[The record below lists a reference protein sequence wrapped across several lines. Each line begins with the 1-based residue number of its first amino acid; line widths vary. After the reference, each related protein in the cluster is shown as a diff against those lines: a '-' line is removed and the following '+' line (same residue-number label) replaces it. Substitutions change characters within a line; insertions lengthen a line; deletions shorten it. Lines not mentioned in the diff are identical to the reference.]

1 MNEKFKN
8 RKEQI
13 KKFASKRKE
22 SNVSLKIFCMV
33 FLIGYIFFFSSNMFF
48 PKVYKN
54 IDTVNIGKIIDM
66 DEYILTLDTWDYSKE
81 DKEFEIIFSVQNLS
95 LKENPNYIFSF
106 RADEKV
112 YITSIKKNINGDLL
126 IVSIKNIP
134 RNFTE
139 GILTITVGDKSTYI
153 GMNDK
158 IMNKVDTI
166 KTRKDS
172 DYIYY
177 SKKCK
182 VKGLE
187 EYIKREE
194 VKVKKY
200 DKNINYAMGKLEN
213 LNKVKDSQTE
223 KEREIT
229 ENNISRLASEVERE
243 KGKLDES
250 MINIDEAKKRIKNI
264 KKEIK

>member
-1 MNEKFKN
+1 MREKIK
-8 RKEQI
+8 KLKIKI
-13 KKFASKRKE
+13 KKFTDKRKG
-22 SNVSLKIFCMV
+22 SNASLKAFCLIFLV
-33 FLIGYIFFFSSNMFF
+33 GYIFFFSSNMFF

-81 DKEFEIIFSVQNLS
+81 DREFEIIFSVQNLS
-95 LKENPNYIFSF
+95 LNDKPDYSF
-106 RADEKV
+106 TLRADEKV
-112 YITSIKKNINGDLL
+112 YITKIKKNISDNLL
-126 IVSIKNIP
+126 VLSVKNIP

-139 GILTITVGDKSTYI
+139 GILTINVEDKSTYI

-158 IMNKVDTI
+158 IMNKVKSI
-166 KTRKDS
+166 ENRKD
-172 DYIYY
+172 DEYIYY

-182 VKGLE
+182 IKGLK

-194 VKVKKY
+194 IKVKGY
-200 DKNINYAMGKLEN
+200 DKKINYAVSKLEN
-213 LNKVKDSQTE
+213 LNEAKDNQTE

-229 ENNISRLASEVERE
+229 EQNISRLASEIEKE

-264 KKEIK
+264 KKEL

>member
-1 MNEKFKN
+1 MKEKIK
-8 RKEQI
+8 RLKIKI
-13 KKFASKRKE
+13 KKFTDKRKG
-22 SNVSLKIFCMV
+22 SNVSLKAFCLIFIV
-33 FLIGYIFFFSSNMFF
+33 GYVFFFSSNMFF

-81 DKEFEIIFSVQNLS
+81 DREFEIIFSVQNLS
-95 LKENPNYIFSF
+95 LKENPNYMFSF
-106 RADEKV
+106 RADDKV
-112 YITSIKKNINGDLL
+112 YVTQIKKNINDEFL

-182 VKGLE
+182 IKGLK

-194 VKVKKY
+194 IKIKRY
-200 DKNINYAMGKLEN
+200 DKKINYAVSKLEN
-213 LNKVKDSQTE
+213 INEAKDNQTE
-223 KEREIT
+223 KERELT
-229 ENNISRLASEVERE
+229 DQNISRLASEIERE

-250 MINIDEAKKRIKNI
+250 MINIDEAKKRIENI
-264 KKEIK
+264 KKEL